1 MTFDTTAPEI
11 AFALR
16 TVRKAAQLARRI
28 RASMPAES
36 VTKDDLSPVTVAD
49 FALQALVARDLEE
62 TFPGDPLVAEE
73 RAADLRSSPAVL
85 ETVTGFVRETVDGV
99 DGVDV
104 CRWIDRG
111 GAEVGGRFWTL
122 DPIDG
127 TKGYL
132 RGGQYAV
139 ALALV
144 VGGEVKLGVLGCPN
158 LEGGVLAAAVRGQG
172 AWRMPLDED
181 PAKAGTTNKGD
192 SGFVPLHVSECEDPA
207 RARMLRSFEA
217 AHTNTEQID
226 ALAHAM
232 NIQAEPVLM
241 DSQAKYIVL
250 AGGGAELLVRLLS
263 PKNPG
268 YREKIWDHAAGSIIV
283 EEAGGRITDLDGVAL
298 DFTQGRALNKNRG
311 LLVSNGRLHEL
322 ALVALSRLA

>member
-1 MTFDTTAPEI
+1 MMLDTTAPEV
-11 AFALR
+11 AFGLR

-28 RASMPAES
+28 RANMTVEG
-36 VTKDDLSPVTVAD
+36 VTKNDLSPVTVAD

-62 TFPGDPLVAEE
+62 TFPGEPLVAEE
-73 RAADLRSSPAVL
+73 RAADLRGAPAVL
-85 ETVTGFVRETVDGV
+85 EAVTSFVREVVDGV
-99 DGVDV
+99 DSVDV

-111 GAEVGGRFWTL
+111 GAEPGGRFWTL

-144 VGGEVKLGVLGCPN
+144 ADGEVKLGVLGCPN
-158 LEGGVLAAAVRGQG
+158 LEDQGVLAAAVRGQG
-172 AWRMPLDED
+172 AWRTALDGD
-181 PAKAGTTNKGD
+181 PEFAP
-192 SGFVPLHVSECEDPA
+192 VHVSECDNPA
-207 RARMLRSFEA
+207 HARMLRSFEA

-226 ALAHAM
+226 AFARNI

-250 AGGGAELLVRLLS
+250 AGGDAELLVRLLS
-263 PKNPG
+263 PQKPD

-283 EEAGGRITDLDGVAL
+283 EEAGGRITDLDGAAL

-311 LLVSNGRLHEL
+311 MLVSNGRLHDVAL
-322 ALVALSRLA
+322 AALSRLE

>member
-1 MTFDTTAPEI
+1 MTLDTTAPEI

-28 RASMPAES
+28 RASMPSES

-62 TFPGDPLVAEE
+62 TFPGEPLVAEE
-73 RAADLRSSPAVL
+73 RAADLRGSASVL
-85 ETVTGFVRETVDGV
+85 ETVTGFVRETVDRV
-99 DGVDV
+99 DSVDV

-111 GAEVGGRFWTL
+111 GAEPGGRFWTL

-158 LEGGVLAAAVRGQG
+158 LEGGGVLAAAVRGQG
-172 AWRMPLDED
+172 AWRTTLD
-181 PAKAGTTNKGD
+181 GD
-192 SGFVPLHVSECEDPA
+192 SEFVLLHVSECDDPV

-226 ALAHAM
+226 AFARAM
-232 NIQAEPVLM
+232 NIQADPVLM
-241 DSQAKYIVL
+241 DSQAKYAVL
-250 AGGGAELLVRLLS
+250 AAGGTELLLRLLS
-263 PKNPG
+263 RKKPD
-268 YREKIWDHAAGSIIV
+268 YREKIWDHAAGSVIV

-298 DFTQGRALNKNRG
+298 DFTQGRALNRNRG